1 MKALVLGGG
10 SIKGAFQVGAVQAV
24 LESGFQPDMI
34 YGISVGALNATFLV
48 NEAGR
53 QAIEEKEINWSSV
66 GRHLLEFWV
75 KSIAQPQDIALLR
88 SRMALGVYTLMS
100 RYDGLLDPS
109 PLHNMIRKNVEGF
122 ILRNS
127 PVKLKVGAVNITSGE
142 LIYASPQDDFFM
154 EYVLASASLPMLMP
168 AIAIGSVNDI
178 FLDGGL
184 REVAPVRQAIE
195 DGATEIVVIACHS
208 KKIYHPE
215 GFRHRNLVS
224 LFERVRDITVNQIV
238 NNDIVWAE
246 SYAERSVLR
255 GTNMKLTVVRPAEP
269 LILNMQQFSDKD
281 ITRLIVEGYREGL
294 ETMKRAE
301 EVVKKS
307 GC

>member
-10 SIKGAFQVGAVQAV
+10 SIKGAFQVGAIQAV
-24 LESGFQPDMI
+24 LESGFKPDMV
-34 YGISVGALNATFLV
+34 YGISVGALNSTFLV

-53 QAIEEKEINWSSV
+53 QAIEEKEINWPSA
-66 GRHLLEFWV
+66 GRYLLEFWI

-109 PLHNMIRKNVEGF
+109 PLHNLIRQNVEGF

-127 PVKLKVGAVNITSGE
+127 PIKLKVGAVNITSGE
-142 LIYASPQDDFFM
+142 LIYASPQDEFFM
-154 EYVLASASLPMLMP
+154 DYVMASASLPMLMP
-168 AIAIGSVNDI
+168 AVPIGSVKDI
-178 FLDGGL
+178 YMDGGL

-195 DGATEIVVIACHS
+195 DGATDVVIVACHS

-224 LFERVRDITVNQIV
+224 LFERVRDITINQIA
-238 NNDIVWAE
+238 NNDINWAE
-246 SYAERSVLR
+246 NYAERSVLR
-255 GTNMKLTVVRPAEP
+255 GKNMKLTVVRPSEP
-269 LILNMQQFSDKD
+269 LVLNLQHFTEKD
-281 ITRLIVEGYREGL
+281 ISRLIVEGYKQGL
-294 ETMKRAE
+294 ETMKRVE
-301 EVVKKS
+301 EVKS
-307 GC
+307 KAAE

>member
-109 PLHNMIRKNVEGF
+109 PLHNLIRKNVEGF

-168 AIAIGSVNDI
+168 AIAIGSINDI

-301 EVVKKS
+301 DVVKKS